1 MVVRYWSNEFFY
13 WKRMFERLKSEGIS
27 YKDLNQEIRS
37 YGIMKIESK
46 GNLVVIDELKIGE
59 YILKNVIAEVSL
71 DNDSS
76 LLGIEFLKNLAM

>member
-1 MVVRYWSNEFFY
+1 MFDTGAMNFSIG
-13 WKRMFERLKSEGIS
+13 KMFERLKSEGIS

-59 YILKNVIAEVSL
+59 YILKML
-71 DNDSS
+71 
-76 LLGIEFLKNLAM
+76 